1 MFARM
6 DKAERVGTGFKRIKD
21 ILEKE
26 NLPFPKIESDTFC
39 RVIFKRPVKSISS
52 EKGSEKSSEKTS
64 NRIISLIKENKHITT
79 KEIADVLNLSTRAV
93 EKHISILKKEK
104 ELKRIGPDKGGYWK
118 V

>member
-39 RVIFKRPVKSISS
+39 RVIFKRPVKSLSS
-52 EKGSEKSSEKTS
+52 EKDSEKTS
-64 NRIISLIKENKHITT
+64 SRIIGLIKENSHITT
-79 KEIADVLNLSTRAV
+79 KEIADILNFSTRAI
-93 EKHISILKKEK
+93 EKHISALKKEK
-104 ELKRIGPDKGGYWK
+104 KLKRIGPDKGGYWK
-118 V
+118 I